1 MVNIL
6 CLATMTF
13 PFITNTSCA
22 IAAGIYAVR
31 GNNDMASKLTMAQY
45 YFWTFYCGYLGTLL
59 LFAGVRLIR
68 LLDKHLL
75 MQSDLRINIIKV
87 KTGALKVKIIV
98 LVGTSCLWIFAFLV
112 ALYSVCRDAVMTN
125 QSSNMVVAAVW
136 LFAGP
141 IATFFV
147 EIAVLIK

>member
-1 MVNIL
+1 
-6 CLATMTF
+6 MTF
-13 PFITNTSCA
+13 PFFTNTACA
-22 IAAGIYAVR
+22 VTAGIYAVR
-31 GNNDMASKLTMAQY
+31 GNHSMASKLTMAQY
-45 YFWTFYCGYLGTLL
+45 YFWAFYAGYLGTLL
-59 LFAGVRLIR
+59 LFAGVRLLR

-75 MQSDLRINIIKV
+75 TQSDFSANISKV

-112 ALYSVCRDAVMTN
+112 ALYSACRDAVMTN
-125 QSSNMVVAAVW
+125 QGTNMVVAAIW

-141 IATFFV
+141 IATFFI